1 TNRMCSSERFKIKT
15 LDSDIDRAGKV
26 GKLLTLDGREHALAA
41 LSFCKKRQSRPE
53 NCGVGSKCIRTK
65 AMFYSET
72 GAIPDIFAERSFKP
86 TDLAEIDL
94 SRRGERALVLDLLAS
109 ARRNGKAREF
119 EWLEKQIKRKPQPR
133 LRKLLEKLP
142 F

>member
-1 TNRMCSSERFKIKT
+1 
-15 LDSDIDRAGKV
+15 
-26 GKLLTLDGREHALAA
+26 
-41 LSFCKKRQSRPE
+41 
-53 NCGVGSKCIRTK
+53 
-65 AMFYSET
+65 MFYTET

-109 ARRNGKAREF
+109 ARRNDKAREF
-119 EWLEKQIKRKPQPR
+119 EWLEKQIKRKPKPKSKPR
-133 LRKLLEKLP
+133 LKKLLKKLP